1 MRMLNALLD
10 TTGAGWTMKHNTLKN
25 FEMNCKSRTYK
36 MVYIQLKTPV
46 QSAPRSII
54 SVSSP
59 KLNHLPPFH
68 RYLYANKD
76 FVYKIFPFCLGSRA
90 KMPKL

>member
-1 MRMLNALLD
+1 MIC
-10 TTGAGWTMKHNTLKN
+10 KN
-25 FEMNCKSRTYK
+25 RTYK

-59 KLNHLPPFH
+59 KLNHLPPFYRCLH
-68 RYLYANKD
+68 GKKD
-76 FVYKIFPFCLGSRA
+76 FVYKQFFPFCLGSRA